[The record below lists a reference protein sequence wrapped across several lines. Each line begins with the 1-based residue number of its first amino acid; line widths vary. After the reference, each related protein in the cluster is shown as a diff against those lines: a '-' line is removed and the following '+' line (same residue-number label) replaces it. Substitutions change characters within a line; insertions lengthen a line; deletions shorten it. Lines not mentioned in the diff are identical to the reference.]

1 MPTEVIF
8 TAKMAGGAVTWDAPG
23 GGPAKAHAIHIAKGA
38 APETINIRINAT
50 GEATKLGLRVDC
62 SRPVDVCYD
71 HGECPE
77 DGIDTDQ
84 IQVLSCGREH
94 VTLLDLNTGGAA
106 AFRYRVNVVDKHGNQ
121 CPCDPII
128 QNGGAG
134 PGNLL

>member
-8 TAKMAGGAVTWDAPG
+8 TAKLSAGTVTWDAPG
-23 GGPAKAHAIHIAKGA
+23 GGSAKAHRIQVAKGA
-38 APETINIRINAT
+38 KPETITIRISST
-50 GEATKLGLRVDC
+50 GAATKLGLRVDC
-62 SRPVDVCYD
+62 SRPIDVCYD

-84 IQVLSCGREH
+84 IQVLSCGGDY
-94 VTLLDLNTGGAA
+94 VQLLDLNTGGAA
-106 AFRYRVNVVDKHGNQ
+106 AFRYRVNVVDKDGNQ

-134 PGNLL
+134 PGNLK